1 MRATLVRSKV
11 GSDLKR
17 RTKNSTK
24 IMSASCSVD
33 DSSSLAG
40 GEREAAW
47 RNESHKVSFFKLF
60 QFADQLDVLLMF
72 LGFCGAVGDGVAF
85 SAMLYVLSGLIDVFG
100 NRSLNSHEF
109 MHEISKY
116 ALYFTYV
123 AAFAFL
129 ACYLE
134 AACWLWT
141 GDRQVSRIR
150 SKYLRAILR
159 QDVGFFDMA
168 GASVAE
174 VVNSVSTDAMAIQDA
189 IGEKIGNFTMNISGF
204 FAGFVV
210 SFLLVWRLA
219 VVLVAFLPVLIIP
232 GLLYGRTLI
241 GLTKKMH
248 AANLKA
254 ATIAEQA
261 LYSIRTVYSFVAEQR
276 TLTAYSNAL
285 ETTVKLG
292 QQMGM
297 AKGLATGAN
306 GITFAIWA
314 FMAWYGSELVIK
326 HGIESGRIISTG
338 LAALMGGLSL
348 GMSLPNLK
356 YFAEAQIAA
365 HRIFKM
371 IDRVPDIDSDDTTGS
386 VFRKVRGNLELVD
399 VAFAYPSRLEQQ
411 IFKSLNLTIP
421 AGKTMAIVGSSGSG
435 KSTVI
440 ALLERYYDPSSG
452 SILLD
457 GIDIKN
463 LQLRWLRTQI
473 GLVSQE
479 PNLFA
484 TSIKENILFGKDG
497 ASLKEVIAA
506 AKAANAHNF
515 ILKLP
520 NGYETQVGESG
531 VQMSGGQKQRIAI
544 ARAMLKNPPIL
555 LLDEA
560 TSALDAESEDIVQR
574 ALEMASVGRTTVMIA
589 HRLSSIRNADTIAVI
604 QSGKIV
610 QIGTHDIL
618 LQDEGG
624 VYASL
629 LHQQQRN
636 NNDSSVDSHNKQTLG
651 SFFRSSSIGK
661 SSSFRRSWS
670 FQSAGSYSPDRSTQ
684 TSDIRKASKAK
695 PPSFRRL
702 LALNKPEWK
711 AAIWGVLGAIG
722 FGVVQPL
729 FAFTLGS
736 MVSAFYEQDHDEMRQ
751 QIRKYACIFAGLSMT
766 CFVVNHMRDYNFA
779 TMGENLTNRVRER
792 MLGNILTFE
801 VGWFDEDQN
810 SSSVV
815 CSKLASEAGVVRSL
829 VGERISLVVQTLA
842 AISVACVLGLLV
854 AWRLAIIMIASQ
866 PIIIVCFYVKKGFL
880 KSVSAASCKAQEEA
894 SKVASEAVANHCTI
908 TAFSSQDKM
917 LKLFESQQ
925 EAPRKEA
932 RYRSFISGVGLGAAQ
947 CAMFCTWAFDFWY
960 GGRLVSKGQITFSA
974 MFKAFFILVS
984 TGRMIAEAG
993 SMTSDLAK
1001 GASTVASVFGYMD
1014 RVSQIDP
1021 DDEDA
1026 EKLEKVE
1033 GHVEIRNV
1041 DFAYPMRPDILV
1053 FKGFTMKVMAGRSMA
1068 LVGKSGAGKST
1079 IIGLIERFYDPLS
1092 GKVKVDGIDIKKVH
1106 LQTLRN
1112 HIALVAQEPPIFA
1125 GTVRS
1130 NILYGKEDATEAEMI
1145 EASKA
1150 ANAHMFI
1157 SSLQNGYETSTG
1169 ERGVQLSGGQ
1179 KQRIAIARAILKNPA
1194 ILLLDEAT
1202 SALDAH
1208 SEKMVQD
1215 ALDHIMVGRTTIV
1228 VAHRLST
1235 IQNANTISVLQ
1246 DGAIV
1251 EQGSHYEL
1259 LGKGEGGAY
1268 YELVKLQNKL
1278 H

>member
-1 MRATLVRSKV
+1 ML
-11 GSDLKR
+11 
-17 RTKNSTK
+17 
-24 IMSASCSVD
+24 
-33 DSSSLAG
+33 
-40 GEREAAW
+40 
-47 RNESHKVSFFKLF
+47 
-60 QFADQLDVLLMF
+60 

-386 VFRKVRGNLELVD
+386 VLRKVRGNLELVD

-440 ALLERYYDPSSG
+440 GLLERYYDPSSG

-589 HRLSSIRNADTIAVI
+589 HRLCSIRNADTIAVI

-629 LHQQQRN
+629 LHLQQQRN

-651 SFFRSSSIGK
+651 SFFRSSSFGK

-670 FQSAGSYSPDRSTQ
+670 FQSAGSYSPDRSMQ

-779 TMGENLTNRVRER
+779 TMGENLTKRVRER

-815 CSKLASEAGVVRSL
+815 CSKLASEATVVRSL

-854 AWRLAIIMIASQ
+854 ALRLAIIMIASQ

-894 SKVASEAVANHCTI
+894 SKVASEAVANHRTI
-908 TAFSSQDKM
+908 TAFSSQDKI

-932 RYRSFISGVGLGAAQ
+932 RYRSFIAGVGLGAAQ

-1014 RVSQIDP
+1014 RVSQIDA

-1079 IIGLIERFYDPLS
+1079 VIGLIERFYDPLS

-1125 GTVRS
+1125 GTIRS